1 MSAIKQIRKRD
12 GRVVVF
18 DSEKIANAIWK
29 AAQAVGGKDRKKAG
43 ELSRQV
49 VDILTENYV
58 SSIPT
63 VENVQDIVEK
73 VLIENGHATTA
84 KAFILYRKRR
94 EEIRKEKELLL
105 GRPTSVKISPNAL
118 RVLMERYLLRDSE
131 GRITEAPEEMFSRV
145 ARNIA
150 KAERKYNKSADLKK
164 VEQEFYGIIANLDFM
179 PNSPTLMNAGTE
191 LQQLSACFVLPVED
205 SIAGIFE
212 TLKNTA
218 LIHMSGGGTGFS
230 FSSLRPKNDIV
241 KSTKGVSSGPVSF
254 MRVYNAA
261 TEAIKQGGKRRGANM
276 GILRVDHPDI
286 LGFITAKENPGELN
300 NFNISVA
307 LTERFMRAVKEN
319 KHYQLVN
326 PRTSGIVQELD
337 AKEVFRLIATMAW
350 KNGEPGI
357 IFIDEINKH
366 NPTPAVGEIEST
378 NPCVA
383 EGTLVSTEKGLVR
396 IENIVKDYPNGGLK
410 ISVNPCFNNLNFEL
424 LQEGLLLSQI
434 SKAICMGIKKTLR
447 ITTESGYELIVT
459 PDHKIL
465 TSNGWMEAKDLTL
478 KDTLFLQA
486 KEGWFN
492 KDFNFPFENSY
503 TQVWS
508 KELGQ
513 ILGWLIGDGWL
524 RDKDSCRVGFV
535 FGANDKNIMEYLKP
549 LINKIYCK
557 KIKEIIRKNGVAHLS
572 YHSKGFVEFFK
583 NLGVKPVKAD
593 RKIVPELLFTAPKS
607 TVVGF
612 LQGLFSSDGT
622 ISVHTKNKTYYI
634 RLTSKS
640 QELLKGVQLLL
651 LNLGIKSKIYPR
663 HRGRRLLFSYQN
675 IKGEVKLYESDGIC
689 YELQISRD
697 MLPKFLTQIGF
708 LCNKNSEKIK
718 QLEDVNFYKTVFEE
732 RVALIQAAGERRIFD
747 LIEDLTHSFISN
759 GIVVHNCGE
768 QPLLPFE
775 SCNLGSI
782 NLANFVVHRKIDYE
796 RLGKVVKLAVR
807 FLDNVIDMNKFP
819 LKKIEEMTLANRK
832 IGLGVMGFADM
843 LVQLDIPY
851 NSGRAEKIA
860 SQVMGFVDDASKD
873 ASEGLAKER
882 GVFPNWSR
890 SICKGK
896 RRLRNATTTT
906 IAPTGTISMIANTS
920 SGIEPNF
927 AISFVKKVLD
937 GKDLLYVNR
946 YFEDVARKKGFYS
959 DELMQAIANQGS
971 IQHIK
976 GIPDPV
982 KQVFVVSHD
991 ISPEWHVSI
1000 QAAFQRHVDNAVS
1013 KTVNFPNSATPTDVE
1028 KVYMMAHELK
1038 CKGITIYRDRSR
1050 GEQVLNISLGQNVP
1064 KCPSCNSSLV
1074 MEEGCSKCPG
1084 CGYSVCH

>member
-1 MSAIKQIRKRD
+1 MTIIRQIRKRD
-12 GRVVVF
+12 GRIADF

-29 AAQAVGGKDRKKAG
+29 AAQAVGGKDRKKAE

-49 VDILTENYV
+49 VDILAEKY
-58 SSIPT
+58 SGGIPD
-63 VENVQDIVEK
+63 VEDVQDIVEK

-94 EEIRKEKELLL
+94 EELRKEKELLL

-131 GRITEAPEEMFSRV
+131 GKIIEAPEEMFLRV

-150 KAERKYNKSADLKK
+150 KADRKYDKGVGLKK
-164 VEQEFYGIIANLDFM
+164 VEQDFYGSMVSLDFM

-191 LQQLSACFVLPVED
+191 LQQLSACFVLPIKD

-241 KSTKGVSSGPVSF
+241 KSTRGVSSGPVSF

-276 GILRVDHPDI
+276 GILHVDHPDV

-319 KHYQLVN
+319 KRYQLVN
-326 PRTSGIVQELD
+326 PRTRGIVEEID

-357 IFIDEINKH
+357 LYIDEINKH

-378 NPCVA
+378 NP
-383 EGTLVSTEKGLVR
+383 
-396 IENIVKDYPNGGLK
+396 
-410 ISVNPCFNNLNFEL
+410 
-424 LQEGLLLSQI
+424 
-434 SKAICMGIKKTLR
+434 
-447 ITTESGYELIVT
+447 
-459 PDHKIL
+459 
-465 TSNGWMEAKDLTL
+465 
-478 KDTLFLQA
+478 
-486 KEGWFN
+486 
-492 KDFNFPFENSY
+492 
-503 TQVWS
+503 
-508 KELGQ
+508 
-513 ILGWLIGDGWL
+513 
-524 RDKDSCRVGFV
+524 
-535 FGANDKNIMEYLKP
+535 
-549 LINKIYCK
+549 
-557 KIKEIIRKNGVAHLS
+557 
-572 YHSKGFVEFFK
+572 
-583 NLGVKPVKAD
+583 
-593 RKIVPELLFTAPKS
+593 
-607 TVVGF
+607 
-612 LQGLFSSDGT
+612 
-622 ISVHTKNKTYYI
+622 
-634 RLTSKS
+634 
-640 QELLKGVQLLL
+640 
-651 LNLGIKSKIYPR
+651 
-663 HRGRRLLFSYQN
+663 
-675 IKGEVKLYESDGIC
+675 
-689 YELQISRD
+689 
-697 MLPKFLTQIGF
+697 
-708 LCNKNSEKIK
+708 
-718 QLEDVNFYKTVFEE
+718 
-732 RVALIQAAGERRIFD
+732 
-747 LIEDLTHSFISN
+747 
-759 GIVVHNCGE
+759 CGE

-782 NLANFVVHRKIDYE
+782 NLANFVVHGKIDYE
-796 RLGKVVKLAVR
+796 RLGKVVKLAVH

-851 NSGRAEKIA
+851 NSERAEKIA
-860 SQVMGFVDDASKD
+860 SQVMRFVDDSSKD
-873 ASEGLAKER
+873 ASEELAKER

-890 SICKGK
+890 SIYKGK

-927 AISFVKKVLD
+927 AISFAKKVLD
-937 GKDLLYVNR
+937 GKSLLYVNR

-959 DELMQAIANQGS
+959 GELMQAIANQGS
-971 IQHIK
+971 IQHIRD
-976 GIPDPV
+976 IPDSV
-982 KQVFVVSHD
+982 RQVFVVSHD
-991 ISPEWHVSI
+991 ISPEWHVRI
-1000 QAAFQRHVDNAVS
+1000 QAAFQKHVDNAVS

-1064 KCPSCNSSLV
+1064 KCPDCNGQLV
-1074 MEEGCSKCPG
+1074 MEEGCSKCPA